1 MKPVY
6 TEDATK
12 PIQDI
17 INAMEK
23 EKLTS
28 TPSWIVDRKME
39 LIQKMKEDTDN
50 KEYPIMFN
58 GLILLVIALS
68 VFYIFWD
75 QAYYA
80 LVFIVLAGAY
90 YFFVSRKLRQAILKL
105 QEDRE
110 DLDDY
115 MHDGFFIK
123 DIRLAAVKLAYL
135 IFFPLI
141 CFIAYQI
148 IEDSTQTLPLWQYIL
163 PAIIISSLAWFI
175 FFSDDQSHLDT
186 LDMEMKG
193 LIALG
198 ENS

>member
-17 INAMEK
+17 IESMEK
-23 EKLTS
+23 EKSKT
-28 TPSWIVDRKME
+28 THSWILERKME

-58 GLILLVIALS
+58 GLILLVLVLS

-75 QAYYA
+75 KAYYA
-80 LVFIVLAGAY
+80 IGFIILAAGY
-90 YFFVSRKLRQAILKL
+90 YFFISRKLRRAILKL

-135 IFFPLI
+135 IFFPVI
-141 CFIAYQI
+141 CFISYQI
-148 IEDSTQTLPLWQYIL
+148 IEDSTQALPLWQYIV
-163 PAIIISSLAWFI
+163 PAVILSTLAWFI

-198 ENS
+198 ENN